1 MKRRQ
6 KRVRAAL
13 PVRTWFSGEDGKS
26 VPHAA
31 CTLDVTPTGARLTG
45 VRAQTETGAVLT
57 VERGRSK
64 ARFRIIWVGETGTF
78 SEGHLGIE
86 CLDAGRWNWDVQLP
100 AAGSAE
106 DGEFEPVRVP
116 EDERRKPPP
125 RYSCL
130 GQVELRRDAANA
142 EPMRGQLRDINQLG
156 CFVRVSPPPV
166 LNAHVRLVLV
176 TAEGVRLR
184 ARGVVHRVD
193 GASGVF
199 VRFTEIHRQDK
210 PALKLLIATLSGS
223 EDVTATSTV

>member
-13 PVRTWFSGEDGKS
+13 PVRTWFSAEDGKS

-64 ARFRIIWVGETGTF
+64 ARFRIIWVGEPGTPN
-78 SEGHLGIE
+78 EGHLGIE

-106 DGEFEPVRVP
+106 DPEFEPVRVP
-116 EDERRKPPP
+116 VDERRKPPP
-125 RYSCL
+125 RYPCK
-130 GQVELRRDAANA
+130 GTVEVRRDAADA
-142 EPMRGQLRDINQLG
+142 ESFMGHLRDINQLG
-156 CFVRVSPPPV
+156 CFVRVSPPPQ
-166 LNAHVRLVLV
+166 LNARLRLVLIID
-176 TAEGVRLR
+176 EFRLR

-193 GASGVF
+193 GVSGIF
-199 VRFTEIHRQDK
+199 VQFTEIHRQDR
-210 PALKLLIATLSGS
+210 PTLKLLIAHLAGS
-223 EDVTATSTV
+223 D

>member
-13 PVRTWFSGEDGKS
+13 PVRTWFSAEDGKP
-26 VPHAA
+26 VVYAA

-45 VRAQTETGAVLT
+45 VRAQTETGAILT

-64 ARFRIIWVGETGTF
+64 ARFRIVWVGESGTP

-86 CLDAGRWNWDVQLP
+86 CLDAGRWSWDVQLP

-106 DGEFEPVRVP
+106 DSEFEPVRVA

-125 RYSCL
+125 RYLCK
-130 GQVELRRDAANA
+130 GTAEVRRDAANA
-142 EPMRGQLRDINQLG
+142 DPTVGHLRDINQLG
-156 CFVRVSPPPV
+156 CFVRVTPPPS
-166 LNAHVRLVLV
+166 LNARLRLVLMV
-176 TAEGVRLR
+176 NKVRLR

-193 GASGVF
+193 GASGIF
-199 VRFTEIHRQDK
+199 IQFTEIHHQDR
-210 PALKLLIATLSGS
+210 PALQQLIARLSGD
-223 EDVTATSTV
+223 ENVATSSTA

>member
-13 PVRTWFSGEDGKS
+13 PVRTWFSAEDGK
-26 VPHAA
+26 PILHAA

-45 VRAQTETGAVLT
+45 MRAQTETGAILT

-64 ARFRIIWVGETGTF
+64 ARFRIIWVGGIGTP

-86 CLDAGRWNWDVQLP
+86 CLDAGKWNWDVQLP
-100 AAGSAE
+100 AGSAE
-106 DGEFEPVRVP
+106 DGDFEPVRLD

-125 RYSCL
+125 RYSCK
-130 GQVELRRDAANA
+130 GTVDLRRDAANA
-142 EPMRGQLRDINQLG
+142 DPMSGHLRDINQLG
-156 CFVRVSPPPV
+156 CFVRVSPPPS
-166 LNAHVRLVLV
+166 LNTHLRLVLV
-176 TAEGVRLR
+176 TVEGVRVR

-199 VRFTEIHRQDK
+199 IQFTEIHRQDK
-210 PALKLLIATLSGS
+210 PALEHLIARLSGS
-223 EDVTATSTV
+223 ESVPASTV

>member
-13 PVRTWFSGEDGKS
+13 PVRTWFSDEDGKS
-26 VPHAA
+26 VQHSA

-45 VRAQTETGAVLT
+45 VRAQTETGAILT
-57 VERGRSK
+57 LERGRSK
-64 ARFRIIWVGETGTF
+64 ARFRIIWVGEPGTP

-86 CLDAGRWNWDVQLP
+86 CLDAGKWNWDVQLP
-100 AAGSAE
+100 AAGSA
-106 DGEFEPVRVP
+106 DDADFEPVRVA

-125 RYSCL
+125 RYSCK
-130 GQVELRRDAANA
+130 GTVELRRDAANA
-142 EPMRGQLRDINQLG
+142 EPMRGHLRDINQLG

-166 LNAHVRLVLV
+166 LNSHLRLVLTIDE
-176 TAEGVRLR
+176 TALR

-199 VRFTEIHRQDK
+199 IQFTEIHRQDK
-210 PALKLLIATLSGS
+210 PALKHLIARLSGS
-223 EDVTATSTV
+223 ENVAASSKA